1 MREPMAISV
10 RIHPLHENG
19 NQRVEI
25 GGRLDTH
32 TYSELDDRLTLVLAA
47 KVQSLVLDLAQLEYI
62 SSAGVR
68 SIFRARKL
76 LSARGGTLVLAN
88 TQPQV
93 QKVFDIVKA
102 VPLSEIFRT
111 VAEADAYLDRIQKK
125 IVAGNED
132 D

>member
-1 MREPMAISV
+1 MAISV
-10 RIHPLHENG
+10 RIHPLRENG
-19 NQRVEI
+19 NQRVEV

-47 KVQSLVLDLAQLEYI
+47 KVQSLVLDLAQLDYI

-76 LSARGGTLVLAN
+76 LAVRGGTLVIAN
-88 TQPQV
+88 AQPQV

-102 VPLSEIFRT
+102 VPLSEIFRS
-111 VAEADAYLDRIQKK
+111 VEEADAYLDRVQKK
-125 IVAGNED
+125 IVAGDRD

>member
-1 MREPMAISV
+1 MAISV
-10 RIHPLHENG
+10 RIHPPLPNG
-19 NQRVEI
+19 SLRVEV

-32 TYSELDDRLTLVLAA
+32 TYGELDDRLTLVLAA
-47 KVQSLVLDLAQLEYI
+47 KVQALVLDLAQLEYV

-76 LSARGGTLVLAN
+76 LAARGGTLVLAN

-102 VPLSEIFRT
+102 VPLSEIFRS
-111 VAEADAYLDRIQKK
+111 VQEADAYLDRIQKR
-125 IVAGNED
+125 IVAGDED

>member
-1 MREPMAISV
+1 MAISV
-10 RIHPLHENG
+10 RIHPLRENG
-19 NQRVEI
+19 NQRVEV

-32 TYSELDDRLTLVLAA
+32 TYGELDDRLTLVLAA
-47 KVQSLVLDLAQLEYI
+47 KVQSLLLDLAQLDYI

-76 LSARGGTLVLAN
+76 LAARGGTLVIAN
-88 TQPQV
+88 AQPQV

-102 VPLSEIFRT
+102 VPLSEIFRS
-111 VAEADAYLDRIQKK
+111 VEEADAYLDKIQKR
-125 IVAGNED
+125 IARGDQD

>member
-1 MREPMAISV
+1 MAISV
-10 RIHPLHENG
+10 RIHPLRENG
-19 NQRVEI
+19 NQRVEV

-32 TYSELDDRLTLVLAA
+32 TYGELDDRLTLVLAA
-47 KVQSLVLDLAQLEYI
+47 KVQSLVLDLAKLDYI

-76 LSARGGTLVLAN
+76 LSARSGTLVIAN
-88 TQPQV
+88 AQPQV

-102 VPLSEIFRT
+102 VPLSEIFRS
-111 VAEADAYLDRIQKK
+111 VEEADAYLDRIQKK
-125 IVAGNED
+125 IVAGEQD

>member
-1 MREPMAISV
+1 MAISV

-32 TYSELDDRLTLVLAA
+32 TYGELDDRLTLVLAS
-47 KVQSLVLDLAQLEYI
+47 KVRSLLLDLAPLEYI

-68 SIFRARKL
+68 SVFRARKL
-76 LSARGGTLVLAN
+76 LAERGGKVVIAN
-88 TQPQV
+88 AQPQV

-102 VPLSEIFRT
+102 VPLSEIFRS
-111 VAEADAYLDRIQKK
+111 VEEADAYLDRIQKK
-125 IVAGNED
+125 ILANDED
-132 D
+132 

>member
-1 MREPMAISV
+1 MAISV
-10 RIHPLHENG
+10 RIHPLRENG

-32 TYSELDDRLTLVLAA
+32 TYGELDDRLTLVLAA
-47 KVQSLVLDLAQLEYI
+47 KVQSLLLDLAQLEYI

-76 LSARGGTLVLAN
+76 LAARAGTLVLAN
-88 TQPQV
+88 AQPQV

-111 VAEADAYLDRIQKK
+111 VEEADAYLDKIQKK
-125 IVAGNED
+125 ILAGDQD

>member
-1 MREPMAISV
+1 MAISV
-10 RIHPLHENG
+10 RIHPLRENG
-19 NQRVEI
+19 NQRVEV

-47 KVQSLVLDLAQLEYI
+47 KVQSLVLDLAQLDYI

-76 LSARGGTLVLAN
+76 LSARNGTLVIAN
-88 TQPQV
+88 AQPQV

-102 VPLSEIFRT
+102 VPLSEIFRS
-111 VAEADAYLDRIQKK
+111 VQEADAYLDRIQKK
-125 IVAGNED
+125 IVAGDQD

>member
-1 MREPMAISV
+1 MAISV
-10 RIHPLHENG
+10 RIHPLRENG
-19 NQRVEI
+19 NQRVEV

-32 TYSELDDRLTLVLAA
+32 TYSELDDRLTLVLPA
-47 KVQSLVLDLAQLEYI
+47 KVQSLVLDLAQLDYI

-76 LSARGGTLVLAN
+76 LAARSGTLVIAN
-88 TQPQV
+88 AQPQV

-102 VPLSEIFRT
+102 VPLSQIFRS
-111 VAEADAYLDRIQKK
+111 VEEADAYLDRIQKK
-125 IVAGNED
+125 IVAGEQD

>member
-1 MREPMAISV
+1 MAISV
-10 RIHPLHENG
+10 RIHPLRENG
-19 NQRVEI
+19 NQRVEV

-47 KVQSLVLDLAQLEYI
+47 KVQSLVLDLAQLDYI

-76 LSARGGTLVLAN
+76 LAARSGTLVIAN
-88 TQPQV
+88 AQPQV

-102 VPLSEIFRT
+102 VPLSEIFRS
-111 VAEADAYLDRIQKK
+111 VEEADAYLDRIQKK
-125 IVAGNED
+125 IVAGEQHD
-132 D
+132 

>member
-1 MREPMAISV
+1 MAISV
-10 RIHPLHENG
+10 RIHPPLPNG
-19 NQRVEI
+19 SQRVEV
-25 GGRLDTH
+25 GGHLDTH
-32 TYSELDDRLTLVLAA
+32 TYGELDDRLTLVLAA
-47 KVQSLVLDLAQLEYI
+47 KVQALVLDLAQLEYV

-76 LSARGGTLVLAN
+76 LAERGGTLVLAN

-102 VPLSEIFRT
+102 VPLSEIFRS
-111 VAEADAYLDRIQKK
+111 VQEADAYLDRIQKR
-125 IVAGNED
+125 IVAGDED

>member
-1 MREPMAISV
+1 MAISV
-10 RIHPLHENG
+10 RIHPLRENG
-19 NQRVEI
+19 NQRVEV

-32 TYSELDDRLTLVLAA
+32 TYGELDDRLTLVLAA
-47 KVQSLVLDLAQLEYI
+47 KVQSLVLDLAQLDYI

-76 LSARGGTLVLAN
+76 LSARSGTLVIAN
-88 TQPQV
+88 AQPQV

-102 VPLSEIFRT
+102 VPLSEIFRS
-111 VAEADAYLDRIQKK
+111 VEEADAYLDRIQKK
-125 IVAGNED
+125 IVAGEQD

>member
-1 MREPMAISV
+1 MAITI
-10 RIHPLHENG
+10 RIHPLFQNG
-19 NQRVEI
+19 SQRVEI

-32 TYSELDDRLTLVLAA
+32 TYGELDDRLTLVLAA
-47 KVQSLVLDLAQLEYI
+47 KVQSLVLDLAQLDYI

-102 VPLSEIFRT
+102 VPLSQIFRS
-111 VAEADAYLDRIQKK
+111 VEEADAYLDRIQKK
-125 IVAGNED
+125 IVAGDQD